1 MDSVLA
7 VRSPQIISE
16 ILDGEAV
23 IIDLETGT
31 YYSLDPIASS
41 IWDAIAAGGSTASA
55 IVEGI
60 GAAYGK
66 SAPEVESALTPFF
79 ARLAAERLV
88 VSVPGSQAAPA
99 PAPFPKVSTSL
110 TEPTLSRFD
119 DIQDLLLLDPI
130 HEVEE
135 SGWPAR
141 KPDPGDEPA

>member
-7 VRSPQIISE
+7 VRSPQVISE

-41 IWDAIAAGGSTASA
+41 IWDAIAAGGSTATG

-60 GAAYGK
+60 AAAYGK
-66 SAPEVESALTPFF
+66 GVPEVEAALTPFF
-79 ARLAAERLV
+79 SRLAAERLV
-88 VSVPGSQAAPA
+88 VTVSGSQAAPG
-99 PAPFPKVSTSL
+99 PFPKASANL

-135 SGWPAR
+135 AGWPAR

>member
-7 VRSPQIISE
+7 VRSPQVISE

-31 YYSLDPIASS
+31 YYSLDPVASS
-41 IWDAIAAGGSTASA
+41 IWDAIAAGGSTATG

-60 GAAYGK
+60 AAAYGK
-66 SAPEVESALTPFF
+66 SSSEAEATLAPFLS
-79 ARLAAERLV
+79 RLAAERLV
-88 VSVPGSQAAPA
+88 VAVPGSPAAPA
-99 PAPFPKVSTSL
+99 AFPRVSASL

-135 SGWPAR
+135 AGWPAR
-141 KPDPGDEPA
+141 KPDPGNETS

>member
-7 VRSPQIISE
+7 VRSPQVISE

-41 IWDAIAAGGSTASA
+41 IWDAIAAGGSTATA

-66 SAPEVESALTPFF
+66 SAPEVEATLTPFF

-88 VSVPGSQAAPA
+88 VSVPGSQAA

-135 SGWPAR
+135 AGWPAR
-141 KPDPGDEPA
+141 KPNPGDEPA

>member
-7 VRSPQIISE
+7 VRSPQVISE

-31 YYSLDPIASS
+31 YFSLDPVASS
-41 IWDAIAAGGSTASA
+41 IWDAIAAGGTTAA
-55 IVEGI
+55 GIVRGLA
-60 GAAYGK
+60 AAYGT
-66 SAPEVESALTPFF
+66 APSEAEAALAPFL

-88 VSVPGSQAAPA
+88 VPVSGPESAPA
-99 PAPFPKVSTSL
+99 AFTKVSVSL
-110 TEPTLSRFD
+110 SEPTLSRFD

-135 SGWPAR
+135 AGWPAR
-141 KPDPGDEPA
+141 KPTPTDEPA

>member
-7 VRSPQIISE
+7 VRSPQVISE

-31 YYSLDPIASS
+31 YYSLDPNASS
-41 IWDAIAAGGSTASA
+41 IWDAIAAGGSTVTG

-60 GAAYGK
+60 AAAYGQGV
-66 SAPEVESALTPFF
+66 SEVQAAVTPFF
-79 ARLAAERLV
+79 SRLAAERLV
-88 VSVPGSQAAPA
+88 VTLPGSQAAPA
-99 PAPFPKVSTSL
+99 PFPKVSASL
-110 TEPTLSRFD
+110 AEPTLSRFD

-135 SGWPAR
+135 AGWPAR
-141 KPDPGDEPA
+141 KPEPGDEPA